1 VTLAESAGRL
11 AWTGYWQLMRRY
23 HRFEV
28 RAWPHQPDDDG
39 FKGLEYI
46 RGCSGPAMIVG
57 YHGKPGAR
65 DMIMLQTLLLTEYG
79 ERTHAITHDM
89 VFRIPVVRDLAEG
102 MQLVPRDPESIAAAV
117 GRGEKLVITPGGI
130 QEAWAS
136 YRDRYKLKWSRLG
149 YLKLALRYR
158 LPIIPVAGVGSGS
171 AFYGAYDAY
180 RVWKPAWDRYGLP
193 EGTGF
198 WVGVGPLGV
207 WPFTPPF
214 PARISQYVGAPI
226 SVADHGLDEPDL
238 HERFDDPVV
247 KQKVIGLHHHLVAQ
261 IQQMLDDGLNAARC
275 RAPDGEPRKWID
287 QIKS

>member
-1 VTLAESAGRL
+1 
-11 AWTGYWQLMRRY
+11 
-23 HRFEV
+23 
-28 RAWPHQPDDDG
+28 
-39 FKGLEYI
+39 
-46 RGCSGPAMIVG
+46 MIVG

-89 VFRIPVVRDLAEG
+89 VFRIPVVRDVAEA
-102 MQLVPRDPESIAAAV
+102 MQLVPRTPESIAAAV
-117 GRGEKLVITPGGI
+117 SRGEKLVVAPGGI
-130 QEAWAS
+130 QEAWAAF
-136 YRDRYKLKWSRLG
+136 RERYKLKWKRLG
-149 YLKLALRYR
+149 YLKLALRYG

-193 EGTGF
+193 EGAGF
-198 WVGVGPLGV
+198 WIGVGPLGV

-226 SVADHGLDEPDL
+226 ALADHGLGESGL

-247 KQKVIGLHHHLVAQ
+247 KQKVLGLHHHLVAQ

-275 RAPDGEPRKWID
+275 RAPAPDGETRRWVD